1 MEPCCCRDRWSPAAY
16 SSSDGGTEES
26 LGSVPAWSPTRRGGG
41 DARESLGLPPS
52 WRGGHA
58 PGGDAKVC
66 PGPGCQG
73 AHVSHCVHAGCCL
86 LLRRKERRLPPR
98 LLLRPRLEICQGRK
112 VDKGYYGVT
121 GSPCYD
127 EGETGAHEI
136 PVVGFRVEDTGAR
149 AELSDIAAMM
159 RWFNGFGR
167 LLRRPGCISLARIL
181 LLSEN
186 RTPAAGP
193 ADT

>member
-98 LLLRPRLEICQGRK
+98 LLLRPRLEICQGGQ
-112 VDKGYYGVT
+112 VDKGYYGAT
-121 GSPCYD
+121 GSPCHD
-127 EGETGAHEI
+127 EGETRAREI
-136 PVVGFRVEDTGAR
+136 PVVGFRVGDTGDTRRTQRHRCHDEMVQRIRKITSKAGLHQPR
-149 AELSDIAAMM
+149 SNSAAF
-159 RWFNGFGR
+159 R
-167 LLRRPGCISLARIL
+167 
-181 LLSEN
+181 
-186 RTPAAGP
+186 
-193 ADT
+193 